1 MTIGHLWMQTM
12 FEAIK
17 AKITLIW
24 ATVVLI
30 TLMSA
35 NLSISQETTETEE
48 IILPDPIVILGDSL
62 FVQKS
67 SDLGSKDSQT
77 VVSDFSD
84 ETQDLLGQY
93 RLVLQQIDRLIAY
106 NDYVERLI
114 VDQEAQ
120 ITDIREQLDQF
131 ALIERGIVPLML
143 DSIDTLDKFIDLD
156 VPFLLEER
164 KARVARLRTIMNL
177 SDVTVSEK
185 YRQIMDAYQIET
197 TYGRDIEAYTGLLE
211 IDGVSRQVD
220 FLRIGRTSL
229 TYQTPDQEE
238 TGFWNKQDRQWEK
251 LPNKYQNYVTQ
262 GLRVAR
268 KQVTPNLLELPI
280 EAPGEGR

>member
-1 MTIGHLWMQTM
+1 M
-12 FEAIK
+12 FEAK
-17 AKITLIW
+17 QPRITSIW
-24 ATVVLI
+24 TAVIFV
-30 TLMSA
+30 TLMTA
-35 NLSISQETTETEE
+35 NFSFSQETIETE
-48 IILPDPIVILGDSL
+48 IILPDPIEILDDTL
-62 FVQKS
+62 FVQRS

-77 VVSDFSD
+77 IVSNLSD

-93 RLVLQQIDRLIAY
+93 RLVLQQIDRLVAY

-120 ITDIREQLDQF
+120 IIDIRKQLDQF

-164 KARVARLRTIMNL
+164 KARVARLRTIMDL

-211 IDGVSRQVD
+211 IDGESRQVD

-238 TGFWNKQDRQWEK
+238 TGFWNKQAGQWEK

>member
-1 MTIGHLWMQTM
+1 MLEGKQPRNTPVWV
-12 FEAIK
+12 A
-17 AKITLIW
+17 
-24 ATVVLI
+24 VVLG
-30 TLMSA
+30 TLMTA
-35 NLSISQETTETEE
+35 NFSFSQETTETE
-48 IILPDPIVILGDSL
+48 IILPDPIEILDDTL
-62 FVQKS
+62 FVQRS
-67 SDLGSKDSQT
+67 SDLGSKDSQII
-77 VVSDFSD
+77 VSNLSD

-120 ITDIREQLDQF
+120 ITDIRKQLDQF

-143 DSIDTLDKFIDLD
+143 DSIDILDKFIDLD

-164 KARVARLRTIMNL
+164 KARVARLRTIMDL

-211 IDGVSRQVD
+211 IDGESRQVD

-238 TGFWNKQDRQWEK
+238 TGFWNKQAGQWEK

-280 EAPGEGR
+280 EAPGEER

>member
-1 MTIGHLWMQTM
+1 M
-12 FEAIK
+12 FEAK
-17 AKITLIW
+17 QPRITSIW
-24 ATVVLI
+24 TAVIFV
-30 TLMSA
+30 TLMTA
-35 NLSISQETTETEE
+35 NFSFSQETTETE
-48 IILPDPIVILGDSL
+48 IILPDPIEILDDTL
-62 FVQKS
+62 FVQRS

-77 VVSDFSD
+77 IVSNLSD

-93 RLVLQQIDRLIAY
+93 RLVLQQIDRLVAY

-120 ITDIREQLDQF
+120 IIDIRKQLDQF

-143 DSIDTLDKFIDLD
+143 DSIDILDKFIDLD

-164 KARVARLRTIMNL
+164 KARVARLRTIMDL

-211 IDGVSRQVD
+211 IDGESRQVD

-238 TGFWNKQDRQWEK
+238 TGFWNKQAGQWEK

>member
-1 MTIGHLWMQTM
+1 MLKGKQPRNKPVWV
-12 FEAIK
+12 A
-17 AKITLIW
+17 
-24 ATVVLI
+24 VVLG
-30 TLMSA
+30 TLMTA
-35 NLSISQETTETEE
+35 NFSFSQETTETE
-48 IILPDPIVILGDSL
+48 IILPDPIEILDDTL
-62 FVQKS
+62 FVQRS
-67 SDLGSKDSQT
+67 SDLGSKDSQII
-77 VVSDFSD
+77 VSNLSD

-120 ITDIREQLDQF
+120 ITDIRKQLDQF

-143 DSIDTLDKFIDLD
+143 DSIDILDKFIDLD

-164 KARVARLRTIMNL
+164 KARVARLRTIMDL

-197 TYGRDIEAYTGLLE
+197 TYGRDIEAYTGLLK
-211 IDGVSRQVD
+211 IDGESRQVD

-238 TGFWNKQDRQWEK
+238 TGFWNKQAGQWEK